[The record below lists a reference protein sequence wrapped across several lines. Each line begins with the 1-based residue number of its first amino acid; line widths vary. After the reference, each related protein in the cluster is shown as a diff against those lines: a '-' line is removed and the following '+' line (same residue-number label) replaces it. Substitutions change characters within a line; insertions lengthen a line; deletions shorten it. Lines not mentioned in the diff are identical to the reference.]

1 MQQNFAT
8 VLAASFATLALSG
21 CMAPQPQ
28 AGKPTDV
35 SGNQQSTGVAVASP
49 PASATTD
56 LVIGRAQQVPTTGL
70 PSAQFCDDGEAYL
83 AKFPGLPRV
92 NSTSG
97 TTDLQGTIGCAFR
110 AVPGDASVPVAY
122 LSSLALG
129 DSADRAIFR
138 ADCDDGQLAPGA
150 TRIDADWVR
159 SPGWSAWTAPLG
171 TFQLAI
177 LCTENHI
184 FEAELRDIPG
194 ATPND
199 ALATI
204 LAAVD

>member
-28 AGKPTDV
+28 AGMPTDL
-35 SGNQQSTGVAVASP
+35 SGNQQSTGVASP

-56 LVIGRAQQVPTTGL
+56 LLIGRAQQVPTTGL

-83 AKFPGLPRV
+83 AKFPSLPRV

-97 TTDLQGTIGCAFR
+97 TTDLQGTISCAFT

-122 LSSLALG
+122 LSSLTLG
-129 DSADRAIFR
+129 DPADRAIFK

-150 TRIDADWVR
+150 TRINADWVQSR
-159 SPGWSAWTAPLG
+159 GWSAWTTPPD
-171 TFQLAI
+171 TFQRAI
-177 LCTENHI
+177 LCTKNHI
-184 FEAELRDIPG
+184 FEASLRHIPG
-194 ATPND
+194 ATPDD